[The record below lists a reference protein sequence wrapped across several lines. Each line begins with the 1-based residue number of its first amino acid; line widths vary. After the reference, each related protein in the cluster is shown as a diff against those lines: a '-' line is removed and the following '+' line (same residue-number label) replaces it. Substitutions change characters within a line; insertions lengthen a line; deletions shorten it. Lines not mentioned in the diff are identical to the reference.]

1 MGPAVPVDVA
11 GGAVFARPGPLEGAG
26 LVFAEGGT
34 GLPEASVPPVLGVP
48 EGSAVPVDVAG
59 GAVFARPGP

>member
-1 MGPAVPVDVA
+1 VGPAVPVDVA
-11 GGAVFARPGPLEGAG
+11 GGAVFARPGPLEGGAG

-48 EGSAVPVDVAG
+48 EGSAVPSKNS
-59 GAVFARPGP
+59 